1 MNRAASPFRC
11 GTAILA
17 ALTLVACDESPAIT
31 HYVLA
36 LSWQPAFC
44 ESHRDKPECRE
55 LDGGD
60 FAAHHLALHGL
71 WPNDGPGEG
80 PSYCGVWFTTKSNDR
95 PRQWCELP
103 EPEISPETRET
114 LARVM
119 PGTRSCL
126 DRHEWIKHGTCAG
139 IGDQAYFDGMLHLAA
154 GVQATPLGQLIA
166 SHVGQDLERRQLIDA
181 FEAAFGAGTGRALTL
196 LCEAGGYLSEIRIAL
211 KPTALE
217 GELGGDD
224 LYLDG
229 PPPAGS
235 CPGTVRIDP
244 AGQ

>member
-1 MNRAASPFRC
+1 MNRPTTSLRFGA
-11 GTAILA
+11 AILA
-17 ALTLVACDESPAIT
+17 AAALGACDETPSFT

-60 FAAHHLALHGL
+60 FAARHLALHGL

-80 PSYCGVWFTTKSNDR
+80 PSYCGVWSTTKSSDQ

-103 EPEISPETRET
+103 EPEISAETRES

-139 IGDQAYFDGMLHLAA
+139 IDDQAYFDGMLHLAA
-154 GVQATPLGQLIA
+154 GVQATTLGRLIA
-166 SHVGQDLERRQLIDA
+166 GHVGQDLERRQLIDA
-181 FEAAFGAGTGRALTL
+181 FEAAFGPGTGKALTL

-211 KPTALE
+211 KPTALD
-217 GELGGDD
+217 GALGGED

-229 PPPAGS
+229 PPPRGS
-235 CPGTVRIDP
+235 CPRIVRIDP